1 MAWIYLMLAGLSE
14 IVWAFGLKEAHG
26 FSRLGW
32 SLLTIAFLIVSF
44 YLFARAMRKIP
55 IGTAYAV
62 FTGIGAAG
70 TAIIGMLFL
79 DESAN
84 LWKIISLIV
93 LISGIIGLK
102 LVDGGAKSDEKA
114 GDA

>member
-1 MAWIYLMLAGLSE
+1 MAWFYLVLAGLSE

-70 TAIIGMLFL
+70 TAIIGMVFL
-79 DESAN
+79 NESAN
-84 LWKIISLIV
+84 LWNIISLIV
-93 LISGIIGLK
+93 LILGIIGLK
-102 LVDGGAKSDEKA
+102 LVDGGTKSDEKA

>member
-1 MAWIYLMLAGLSE
+1 MAWLYLVLAGLSE

-26 FSRLGW
+26 FTRLGW

-70 TAIIGMLFL
+70 TAVIGMLFL
-79 DESAN
+79 NESAG
-84 LWKIISLIV
+84 LWKIVSLAV
-93 LISGIIGLK
+93 LLVGIIGLK
-102 LVDGGAKSDEKA
+102 LVDGGNKTESAGEK
-114 GDA
+114 

>member
-1 MAWIYLMLAGLSE
+1 MAWLYLVLAGLSE

-26 FSRLGW
+26 FTRLGW

-70 TAIIGMLFL
+70 TAVIGMLFL
-79 DESAN
+79 NEAAG
-84 LWKIISLIV
+84 LWKIISLAV
-93 LISGIIGLK
+93 LLVGIIGLK
-102 LVDGGAKSDEKA
+102 LVDGGNKAESAGEK
-114 GDA
+114 

>member
-1 MAWIYLMLAGLSE
+1 MQWFYLVLAGLSE
-14 IVWAFGLKEAHG
+14 IVWAFGLKESHG
-26 FSRLGW
+26 FTKLDF

-44 YLFARAMRKIP
+44 GLFALAMRTIP

-70 TAIIGMLFL
+70 TAVVGILFL
-79 DESAN
+79 NEPAG
-84 LWKIISLIV
+84 LFKIISLVV

-102 LVDGGAKSDEKA
+102 LVDDGGGKEGEK
-114 GDA
+114 